1 MCHAGQSKLEKQMF
15 IAMRRWCACILC
27 LLGSIGSSVAG
38 TGLAAVSHRTLAD
51 GVVEFQIRET
61 EVPPSAL
68 GLYDVRTGKEAARI
82 SDIVHSEPRGLY
94 VARLAKSPPEGVY
107 EIKIFDAKGSELGI
121 SRPPIIT
128 PQERLTSIRTSLDRR
143 KGVVSWG
150 PEQTSLNRVNAGFSG
165 GMFIGTLKSWHF
177 SAAVN
182 SSVPWDFW
190 DEDHVAD
197 YRNAR
202 GLRVVARSVPLPA
215 YLLVIGQPLY
225 EDYMKLPLF
234 AGLSMLDPEYG
245 FEVSVDSDKHRKVD
259 FLPGKKVVELSPGSA
274 VRISLDQV
282 GRDVLASKRYEIL
295 FYMNGQFFYE
305 EPEASD
311 PYTFIWPAE
320 EMGEGFQVLTVNVMS
335 YNIGYASR
343 TIPVWLV
350 RPTPGQPPEGSEQ

>member
-1 MCHAGQSKLEKQMF
+1 M
-15 IAMRRWCACILC
+15 
-27 LLGSIGSSVAG
+27 
-38 TGLAAVSHRTLAD
+38 
-51 GVVEFQIRET
+51 
-61 EVPPSAL
+61 
-68 GLYDVRTGKEAARI
+68 GLY
-82 SDIVHSEPRGLY
+82 L
-94 VARLAKSPPEGVY
+94 ARLAESPPEGVY
-107 EIKIFDAKGSELGI
+107 EIKIFDAKGSELAI
-121 SRPPIIT
+121 SRPPIYT

-143 KGVVSWG
+143 KGVVSWA

-177 SAAVN
+177 SAAAN
-182 SSVPWDFW
+182 CSVSWDFW

-234 AGLSMLDPEYG
+234 ADLRMLDPEFG
-245 FEVSVDSDKHRKVD
+245 FEVSVDSDNHREVD

-311 PYTFIWPAE
+311 PYTYIWPAE

-350 RPTPGQPPEGSEQ
+350 KPPAGQPSEGSEQ